1 MSFESQSNTSF
12 EKISEKDE
20 ALKSLIEQCD
30 KHNLRFDPEQLAKLT
45 TLPTESLQSI
55 LLELSALNSNIE
67 EISMW
72 KKTLYTRIFKGS
84 TLII

>member
-30 KHNLRFDPEQLAKLT
+30 KHKLRLDPKQLAKLP

-55 LLELSALNSNIE
+55 LVELNSLNSSIKD
-67 EISMW
+67 ISMW
-72 KKTLYTRIFKGS
+72 ENTLYARILS
-84 TLII
+84 ENPVIV